1 VNIRAW
7 GRRLWVLPFLV
18 AVAACTDEEGAPQ
31 AATVIVEA
39 DSAEPL
45 LLIVSTRFEVISSG
59 EVVFQDI
66 DTIPITGNH
75 SETFQLNSA
84 ARFTAILKND
94 YETVEGA
101 RLSVLIDGGL
111 EYDETALLG
120 QGGFLQY
127 VYRFQTNGIF

>member
-1 VNIRAW
+1 
-7 GRRLWVLPFLV
+7 VLLFLV
-18 AVAACTDEEGAPQ
+18 AVAACADEEGAPQ

-75 SETFQLNSA
+75 SETL
-84 ARFTAILKND
+84 
-94 YETVEGA
+94 EGA

>member
-1 VNIRAW
+1 MR
-7 GRRLWVLPFLV
+7 
-18 AVAACTDEEGAPQ
+18 EGAPQ